1 MSLTTFWLSK
11 KNKKKIE
18 NLVDNVVKEPT
29 NNYWW
34 EEDFFSKDDE
44 QSTVDTSKT
53 IVDDIKT
60 TNDIDLQALSDNIL
74 RNLRPIDDRS
84 IQQLIDD
91 DFIPTIERFKKERTT
106 TTSV

>member
-1 MSLTTFWLSK
+1 M
-11 KNKKKIE
+11 
-18 NLVDNVVKEPT
+18 KEPT
-29 NNYWW
+29 NDYWW

-60 TNDIDLQALSDNIL
+60 TNDTDLQALSDNIL
-74 RNLRPIDDRS
+74 RNLRPIDHRS

-91 DFIPTIERFKKERTT
+91 DFIPIDDRTLQQRIKK
-106 TTSV
+106 SKNYQQDKK